1 VRPDRDRRIVLVELT
16 DAAQPVIDACLTEVS
31 ALHAAEFAIFTADER
46 EQLINLLARFAAHL
60 TTLDLD
66 SITAAAKPRRAL
78 HEATRRLRKG
88 APHD

>member
-1 VRPDRDRRIVLVELT
+1 VT
-16 DAAQPVIDACLTEVS
+16 

-60 TTLDLD
+60 MTLDLD
-66 SITAAAKPRRAL
+66 SVTAAAKPRKAL
-78 HEATRRLRKG
+78 RNTTRRLRKG